1 MKAITMIPCFIF
13 LFLMPYS
20 QEKTIEATYD
30 GYEEGVYYFT
40 DMNDETLEFQNVEK
54 NVLEKFDLM
63 SKKLENKTFE
73 VTYKEV
79 TDEDED
85 DEEYT
90 MYTITALKLK
100 KE

>member
-1 MKAITMIPCFIF
+1 
-13 LFLMPYS
+13 MPYN
-20 QEKTIEATYD
+20 QDKTIEATYD

-40 DMNDETLEFQNVEK
+40 DMNDETIEFQNVEK

-63 SKKLENKTFE
+63 SKKLENRTFE
-73 VTYKEV
+73 VIYKEV
-79 TDEDED
+79 TEEDED

-90 MYTITALKLK
+90 TYTITDLKLK